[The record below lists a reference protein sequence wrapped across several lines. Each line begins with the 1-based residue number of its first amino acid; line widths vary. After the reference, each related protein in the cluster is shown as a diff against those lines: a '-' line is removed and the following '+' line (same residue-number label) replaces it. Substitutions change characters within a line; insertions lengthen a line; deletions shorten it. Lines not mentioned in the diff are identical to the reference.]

1 MCSSKFSKISERWA
15 KDMSKSDVKKFAKT
29 KHKGLP
35 KKVKQEL
42 LDRLKKEYVLSYS
55 VTSRKRKHDD
65 DNNLGRKKETLWS
78 T

>member
-1 MCSSKFSKISERWA
+1 MGIVRAIQKGDALASKFSKSARDAA

-42 LDRLKKEYVLSYS
+42 LDRLKKEYVLSY
-55 VTSRKRKHDD
+55 RCYF
-65 DNNLGRKKETLWS
+65 KKKKTR
-78 T
+78 

>member
-1 MCSSKFSKISERWA
+1 MA

-65 DNNLGRKKETLWS
+65 DNNLGRKETLWS